1 MNTNATTTAT
11 IALRRLC
18 CLVSLLAACLLL
30 ALSLA
35 PGAFAKGSYVLD
47 DYGLYDSSIRQELE
61 QSASQ
66 LASTYGVAPYLV
78 VVDNIG
84 SQTVRSFAESYWLD
98 HELGIGSDASG
109 IMFLIAVDSR
119 DYVTITHGTGIYAFT
134 DYGIEQLEDA
144 VVSYLGDHEWE
155 DAAGCSGDGFDETH
169 GNVLS
174 RQVIRHIPA
183 LWPRVV
189 PVSHA
194 RHAPTGAVELE
205 LAPGRTAK
213 AARADSRAAKA
224 AAVVIVFRERG
235 DAHMRAGKHV
245 LLGREN
251 DASGQEAGS
260 RRPRGHALE
269 LALEDPAHDEGDGK
283 GQQQRDGKRHAQRH
297 DASGRVVV

>member
-18 CLVSLLAACLLL
+18 CLASLLAACLLL

-35 PGAFAKGSYVLD
+35 PGAFAKDSYVLD
-47 DYGLYDSSIRQELE
+47 DYGLYDSSTRQELE

-78 VVDNIG
+78 VVDDIG

-144 VVSYLGDHEWE
+144 VVSYLGDDEWE
-155 DAAGCSGDGFDETH
+155 DAAECYYEQCSSILAFCADKGEPFDSH
-169 GNVLS
+169 ND
-174 RQVIRHIPA
+174 PA
-183 LWPRVV
+183 ARVV
-189 PVSHA
+189 ALGMAFAIALLLALAVAFIVRRILKGQLKSVAAGSSAASFLAGSVVLTAQQDVFTGSHVS
-194 RHAPTGAVELE
+194 
-205 LAPGRTAK
+205 
-213 AARADSRAAKA
+213 
-224 AAVVIVFRERG
+224 VVPLPKNDDNG
-235 DAHMRAGKHV
+235 GG
-245 LLGREN
+245 LGGSTVS
-251 DASGQEAGS
+251 ASGFGGSAG
-260 RRPRGHALE
+260 
-269 LALEDPAHDEGDGK
+269 GK
-283 GQQQRDGKRHAQRH
+283 F
-297 DASGRVVV
+297 

>member
-18 CLVSLLAACLLL
+18 CLASLLAACLLL

-47 DYGLYDSSIRQELE
+47 DYGLYDSSTRQELE

-78 VVDNIG
+78 VVDDIG

-144 VVSYLGDHEWE
+144 VVSYLGDDEWE
-155 DAAGCSGDGFDETH
+155 DAAECYYEQCSSILAFCADKGEPFD
-169 GNVLS
+169 
-174 RQVIRHIPA
+174 
-183 LWPRVV
+183 
-189 PVSHA
+189 SHND
-194 RHAPTGAVELE
+194 P
-205 LAPGRTAK
+205 
-213 AARADSRAAKA
+213 AARAVALGMAIAIALLLALAVAFIVRRILKGQLKSVAAGSSA
-224 AAVVIVFRERG
+224 ASFLAGSVVLTAQQDVFTG
-235 DAHMRAGKHV
+235 SHV
-245 LLGREN
+245 SVVPLPKNDDNGGGLGGSTVS
-251 DASGQEAGS
+251 ASGFGGSAG
-260 RRPRGHALE
+260 
-269 LALEDPAHDEGDGK
+269 GK
-283 GQQQRDGKRHAQRH
+283 F
-297 DASGRVVV
+297 

>member
-18 CLVSLLAACLLL
+18 CLASLLAACLLL

-47 DYGLYDSSIRQELE
+47 DYGLYDSSTRQELE

-78 VVDNIG
+78 VVDDIG

-144 VVSYLGDHEWE
+144 VVSYLGDDEWE
-155 DAAGCSGDGFDETH
+155 DAAECYYEQCSSILAFCAGKGEPFD
-169 GNVLS
+169 
-174 RQVIRHIPA
+174 
-183 LWPRVV
+183 
-189 PVSHA
+189 SHND
-194 RHAPTGAVELE
+194 P
-205 LAPGRTAK
+205 
-213 AARADSRAAKA
+213 AARAVALGMAFAIALLLALAVAFIVRRILKGQLKSVAAGSSA
-224 AAVVIVFRERG
+224 AGFLAGGVVLTAQQDVFTG
-235 DAHMRAGKHV
+235 SHV
-245 LLGREN
+245 SVVPLPKNDDNGGGLGGSTVS
-251 DASGQEAGS
+251 ASGFGGSAG
-260 RRPRGHALE
+260 
-269 LALEDPAHDEGDGK
+269 GK
-283 GQQQRDGKRHAQRH
+283 F
-297 DASGRVVV
+297 

>member
-18 CLVSLLAACLLL
+18 CLASLLAACLLL

-35 PGAFAKGSYVLD
+35 PGALAKDSYVLD
-47 DYGLYDSSIRQELE
+47 DYGLYDSSTRQELE

-78 VVDNIG
+78 VVDDIG

-144 VVSYLGDHEWE
+144 VVSYLGDDEWE
-155 DAAGCSGDGFDETH
+155 DAAECYYEQCSSILAFCADKGEPFYSHND
-169 GNVLS
+169 
-174 RQVIRHIPA
+174 PA
-183 LWPRVV
+183 ARVV
-189 PVSHA
+189 ALGMAFAIALLLALAVAFIVRRILKGQLKSVAAGSSAAGFLAGSVVLTAQQDVFTGSHVS
-194 RHAPTGAVELE
+194 
-205 LAPGRTAK
+205 
-213 AARADSRAAKA
+213 
-224 AAVVIVFRERG
+224 VVPLPKNDDNG
-235 DAHMRAGKHV
+235 GG
-245 LLGREN
+245 LGGSTVS
-251 DASGQEAGS
+251 ASGFGGSAG
-260 RRPRGHALE
+260 
-269 LALEDPAHDEGDGK
+269 GK
-283 GQQQRDGKRHAQRH
+283 F
-297 DASGRVVV
+297 

>member
-18 CLVSLLAACLLL
+18 CLASLLAACLLL

-35 PGAFAKGSYVLD
+35 PGALAKDSYVLD
-47 DYGLYDSSIRQELE
+47 DYGLYDSSTRQELE

-78 VVDNIG
+78 VVDDIG

-144 VVSYLGDHEWE
+144 VVSYLGDDEWE
-155 DAAGCSGDGFDETH
+155 DAAECYYEQCSSILAFCADKGEPFDSH
-169 GNVLS
+169 ND
-174 RQVIRHIPA
+174 PA
-183 LWPRVV
+183 ARVV
-189 PVSHA
+189 ALGMAFAIALLLALAVAFIVRRILKGQLKSVAAGSSAASFLAGSVVLTAQQDVFTGSHVS
-194 RHAPTGAVELE
+194 
-205 LAPGRTAK
+205 
-213 AARADSRAAKA
+213 
-224 AAVVIVFRERG
+224 VVPLPKNDDNG
-235 DAHMRAGKHV
+235 GG
-245 LLGREN
+245 LGGSTVS
-251 DASGQEAGS
+251 ASGFGGSAG
-260 RRPRGHALE
+260 
-269 LALEDPAHDEGDGK
+269 GK
-283 GQQQRDGKRHAQRH
+283 F
-297 DASGRVVV
+297 

>member
-18 CLVSLLAACLLL
+18 CLASLLAACLLL

-35 PGAFAKGSYVLD
+35 PGALAKDSYVLD
-47 DYGLYDSSIRQELE
+47 DYGLYDSSTRQELE

-78 VVDNIG
+78 VVDDIG

-144 VVSYLGDHEWE
+144 VVSYLGDDEWE
-155 DAAGCSGDGFDETH
+155 DAAECYYEQCSSILAFCADKGEPFDSH
-169 GNVLS
+169 ND
-174 RQVIRHIPA
+174 PA
-183 LWPRVV
+183 ARVV
-189 PVSHA
+189 ALGMALVIALLLALAVAFIVRRILKGQLKSVAAGSSAAGFLAGGVVLTAQQDVFTGSHVS
-194 RHAPTGAVELE
+194 
-205 LAPGRTAK
+205 
-213 AARADSRAAKA
+213 
-224 AAVVIVFRERG
+224 VVPLPKNDDNG
-235 DAHMRAGKHV
+235 GG
-245 LLGREN
+245 LGGSTVS
-251 DASGQEAGS
+251 ASGFGGSAG
-260 RRPRGHALE
+260 
-269 LALEDPAHDEGDGK
+269 GK
-283 GQQQRDGKRHAQRH
+283 F
-297 DASGRVVV
+297 

>member
-18 CLVSLLAACLLL
+18 CLASLLAACLLL

-47 DYGLYDSSIRQELE
+47 DYGLYDSSTRQELE

-144 VVSYLGDHEWE
+144 VVSYLGDDEWE
-155 DAAGCSGDGFDETH
+155 DAAECYYEQCSSILAFCADKGEPFD
-169 GNVLS
+169 
-174 RQVIRHIPA
+174 
-183 LWPRVV
+183 
-189 PVSHA
+189 SHND
-194 RHAPTGAVELE
+194 P
-205 LAPGRTAK
+205 
-213 AARADSRAAKA
+213 AARAVALGMALVIALLLALAVAFIVRRILKGQLKSVAAGSSA
-224 AAVVIVFRERG
+224 AGFLAGSVVLTAQQDVFTG
-235 DAHMRAGKHV
+235 SHV
-245 LLGREN
+245 SVVPLPKNDDNGGGLGGSTVS
-251 DASGQEAGS
+251 ASGFGGSAG
-260 RRPRGHALE
+260 
-269 LALEDPAHDEGDGK
+269 GK
-283 GQQQRDGKRHAQRH
+283 F
-297 DASGRVVV
+297 

>member
-18 CLVSLLAACLLL
+18 CLASLLAACLLL

-35 PGAFAKGSYVLD
+35 PGALAKDSYVLD
-47 DYGLYDSSIRQELE
+47 DYGLYDSSTRQELE

-78 VVDNIG
+78 VVDDIG

-144 VVSYLGDHEWE
+144 VVSYLGDDEWE
-155 DAAGCSGDGFDETH
+155 DAAECYYEQCSSILAFCADKGEPFD
-169 GNVLS
+169 
-174 RQVIRHIPA
+174 
-183 LWPRVV
+183 
-189 PVSHA
+189 SHND
-194 RHAPTGAVELE
+194 P
-205 LAPGRTAK
+205 
-213 AARADSRAAKA
+213 AARAVALGMALAIALLLALAVAFIVRRILKGQLKSVAAGSSA
-224 AAVVIVFRERG
+224 ASFLAGSVVLTAQQDVFTG
-235 DAHMRAGKHV
+235 SHV
-245 LLGREN
+245 SVVPLPKNDDNGGGLGGSTVS
-251 DASGQEAGS
+251 ASGFGGSAG
-260 RRPRGHALE
+260 
-269 LALEDPAHDEGDGK
+269 GK
-283 GQQQRDGKRHAQRH
+283 F
-297 DASGRVVV
+297 

>member
-1 MNTNATTTAT
+1 MNTTATTTAT

-35 PGAFAKGSYVLD
+35 PGALAKGSYVLD
-47 DYGLYDSSIRQELE
+47 DYGLYDSSTRQELE

-119 DYVTITHGTGIYAFT
+119 DYVTITHGAGIYAFT

-144 VVSYLGDHEWE
+144 VVSYLGDDEWE
-155 DAAGCSGDGFDETH
+155 DAAECYYEQCSSILAFCADKGEPFDSH
-169 GNVLS
+169 ND
-174 RQVIRHIPA
+174 PA
-183 LWPRVV
+183 ARVV
-189 PVSHA
+189 ALGMAFAIALLLALAVAFIVRRILKGQLKSVAAGSSAAGFLAGSVVLTAQQDVFTGSHVS
-194 RHAPTGAVELE
+194 
-205 LAPGRTAK
+205 
-213 AARADSRAAKA
+213 
-224 AAVVIVFRERG
+224 VVPLPKNDDNG
-235 DAHMRAGKHV
+235 GG
-245 LLGREN
+245 LGGSTVS
-251 DASGQEAGS
+251 ASGFGGSAG
-260 RRPRGHALE
+260 
-269 LALEDPAHDEGDGK
+269 GK
-283 GQQQRDGKRHAQRH
+283 F
-297 DASGRVVV
+297 

>member
-18 CLVSLLAACLLL
+18 CLASLLAACLLL

-35 PGAFAKGSYVLD
+35 PGAFAKDSYVLD
-47 DYGLYDSSIRQELE
+47 DYGLYDSSTRQELE

-78 VVDNIG
+78 VVDDIG

-144 VVSYLGDHEWE
+144 VVSYLGDDEWE
-155 DAAGCSGDGFDETH
+155 DAAECYYEQCSSILAFCADKGEPFDSH
-169 GNVLS
+169 ND
-174 RQVIRHIPA
+174 PA
-183 LWPRVV
+183 ARVV
-189 PVSHA
+189 ALGMAFAIALLLALAVAFIVRRILKGQLKSVAAGSSAAGFLAGGVVLTAQQDVFTGSHVS
-194 RHAPTGAVELE
+194 
-205 LAPGRTAK
+205 
-213 AARADSRAAKA
+213 
-224 AAVVIVFRERG
+224 VVPLPKNDDNG
-235 DAHMRAGKHV
+235 GG
-245 LLGREN
+245 LGGSTVS
-251 DASGQEAGS
+251 ASGFGGSAG
-260 RRPRGHALE
+260 
-269 LALEDPAHDEGDGK
+269 GK
-283 GQQQRDGKRHAQRH
+283 F
-297 DASGRVVV
+297 

>member
-11 IALRRLC
+11 IALPRLC
-18 CLVSLLAACLLL
+18 CLASLLAACLLL

-47 DYGLYDSSIRQELE
+47 DYGLYDSSTRQELE

-78 VVDNIG
+78 VVDDIG

-144 VVSYLGDHEWE
+144 VVSYLGDDEWE
-155 DAAGCSGDGFDETH
+155 DAAECYYEQCSSILAFCADKGEPFDSH
-169 GNVLS
+169 ND
-174 RQVIRHIPA
+174 PA
-183 LWPRVV
+183 ARVV
-189 PVSHA
+189 ALGMAFAIALLLALAVAFIVRRILKGQLKSVAAGSSAAGFLAGSVVLTAQQDVFTGSHVS
-194 RHAPTGAVELE
+194 
-205 LAPGRTAK
+205 
-213 AARADSRAAKA
+213 
-224 AAVVIVFRERG
+224 VVPLPKNDDNG
-235 DAHMRAGKHV
+235 GG
-245 LLGREN
+245 LGGSTVS
-251 DASGQEAGS
+251 ASGFGGSAG
-260 RRPRGHALE
+260 
-269 LALEDPAHDEGDGK
+269 GK
-283 GQQQRDGKRHAQRH
+283 F
-297 DASGRVVV
+297 

>member
-18 CLVSLLAACLLL
+18 CLASLLAACLLL

-35 PGAFAKGSYVLD
+35 PGAFAKDSYVLD
-47 DYGLYDSSIRQELE
+47 DYGLYDSSTRQELE

-78 VVDNIG
+78 VVDDIG

-144 VVSYLGDHEWE
+144 VVSYLGDDEWE
-155 DAAGCSGDGFDETH
+155 DAAECYYEQCSSILAFCADKGEPFDSH
-169 GNVLS
+169 ND
-174 RQVIRHIPA
+174 PA
-183 LWPRVV
+183 ARVV
-189 PVSHA
+189 ALGMALVIALLLALAVAFIVRRILKGQLKSVAAGSSAAGFLAGSVVLTAQQDVFTGSHVS
-194 RHAPTGAVELE
+194 
-205 LAPGRTAK
+205 
-213 AARADSRAAKA
+213 
-224 AAVVIVFRERG
+224 VVPLPKNDDNG
-235 DAHMRAGKHV
+235 GG
-245 LLGREN
+245 LGGSTVS
-251 DASGQEAGS
+251 ASGFGGSAG
-260 RRPRGHALE
+260 
-269 LALEDPAHDEGDGK
+269 GK
-283 GQQQRDGKRHAQRH
+283 F
-297 DASGRVVV
+297 

>member
-18 CLVSLLAACLLL
+18 CLASLLAACLLL

-35 PGAFAKGSYVLD
+35 PGALAKDSYVLD
-47 DYGLYDSSIRQELE
+47 DYGLYDSSTRQELE

-78 VVDNIG
+78 VVDDIG

-144 VVSYLGDHEWE
+144 VVSYLGDDEWE
-155 DAAGCSGDGFDETH
+155 DAAECYYEQCSSILAFCADKGEPFD
-169 GNVLS
+169 
-174 RQVIRHIPA
+174 
-183 LWPRVV
+183 
-189 PVSHA
+189 SHND
-194 RHAPTGAVELE
+194 P
-205 LAPGRTAK
+205 
-213 AARADSRAAKA
+213 AARAVALGMAFAIALLLALAVAFIVRRILKGQLKSVAAGSSA
-224 AAVVIVFRERG
+224 AGFLAGGVVLTAQQDVFTG
-235 DAHMRAGKHV
+235 SHV
-245 LLGREN
+245 SVVPLPKNDDNGGGLGGSTVS
-251 DASGQEAGS
+251 ASGFGGSAG
-260 RRPRGHALE
+260 
-269 LALEDPAHDEGDGK
+269 GK
-283 GQQQRDGKRHAQRH
+283 F
-297 DASGRVVV
+297 

>member
-18 CLVSLLAACLLL
+18 CLASLLAACLLL

-47 DYGLYDSSIRQELE
+47 DYGLYDSSTRQELE

-78 VVDNIG
+78 VVDDIG

-144 VVSYLGDHEWE
+144 VVSYLGDDEWE
-155 DAAGCSGDGFDETH
+155 DAAECYYEQCSSILAFCADKGEPFDSH
-169 GNVLS
+169 ND
-174 RQVIRHIPA
+174 PA
-183 LWPRVV
+183 ARVV
-189 PVSHA
+189 ALGMAFAIALLLALAVAFIVRRILKGQLKSVAAGSSAASFLAGSVVLTAQQDVFTGSHVS
-194 RHAPTGAVELE
+194 
-205 LAPGRTAK
+205 
-213 AARADSRAAKA
+213 
-224 AAVVIVFRERG
+224 VVPLPKNDDNG
-235 DAHMRAGKHV
+235 GG
-245 LLGREN
+245 LGGSTVS
-251 DASGQEAGS
+251 ASGFGGSAG
-260 RRPRGHALE
+260 
-269 LALEDPAHDEGDGK
+269 GK
-283 GQQQRDGKRHAQRH
+283 F
-297 DASGRVVV
+297 

>member
-18 CLVSLLAACLLL
+18 CLASLLAACLLL

-47 DYGLYDSSIRQELE
+47 DYGLYDSSTRQELE

-78 VVDNIG
+78 VVDDIG

-144 VVSYLGDHEWE
+144 VVSYLGDDEWE
-155 DAAGCSGDGFDETH
+155 DAAECYYEQCSSILAFCADKGEPFDSHNDPAARVMALGMAFAIALLLALAVAFIVRRILKGQLKSVAAGSSAAGFLA
-169 GNVLS
+169 GSVVLTAQQDVFTGS
-174 RQVIRHIPA
+174 HVS
-183 LWPRVV
+183 VV
-189 PVSHA
+189 PLPKNDDNGGGLGGSTVS
-194 RHAPTGAVELE
+194 
-205 LAPGRTAK
+205 
-213 AARADSRAAKA
+213 
-224 AAVVIVFRERG
+224 
-235 DAHMRAGKHV
+235 
-245 LLGREN
+245 
-251 DASGQEAGS
+251 ASGFGGSAG
-260 RRPRGHALE
+260 
-269 LALEDPAHDEGDGK
+269 GK
-283 GQQQRDGKRHAQRH
+283 F
-297 DASGRVVV
+297 

>member
-18 CLVSLLAACLLL
+18 CLASLLAACLLL

-47 DYGLYDSSIRQELE
+47 DYGLYDSSTRQELE

-78 VVDNIG
+78 VVDDIG

-144 VVSYLGDHEWE
+144 VVSYLGDDEWE
-155 DAAGCSGDGFDETH
+155 DAAECYYEQCSSILAFCADKGEPFDSH
-169 GNVLS
+169 ND
-174 RQVIRHIPA
+174 PA
-183 LWPRVV
+183 ARVV
-189 PVSHA
+189 ALGMAFAIALLLALAVAFIVRRILKGQLKSVAAGSSAAGFLAGSVVLAAQQDVFTGSHVS
-194 RHAPTGAVELE
+194 
-205 LAPGRTAK
+205 
-213 AARADSRAAKA
+213 
-224 AAVVIVFRERG
+224 VVPLPKNDDNG
-235 DAHMRAGKHV
+235 GG
-245 LLGREN
+245 LGGSTVS
-251 DASGQEAGS
+251 ASGFGGSAG
-260 RRPRGHALE
+260 
-269 LALEDPAHDEGDGK
+269 GK
-283 GQQQRDGKRHAQRH
+283 F
-297 DASGRVVV
+297 

>member
-18 CLVSLLAACLLL
+18 CLASLLAACLLL

-47 DYGLYDSSIRQELE
+47 DYGLYDSSTRQELE

-78 VVDNIG
+78 VVDDIG

-144 VVSYLGDHEWE
+144 VVSYLGDDEWE
-155 DAAGCSGDGFDETH
+155 DAAECYYEQCSSILAFCADKGEPFDSH
-169 GNVLS
+169 ND
-174 RQVIRHIPA
+174 PA
-183 LWPRVV
+183 ARVV
-189 PVSHA
+189 ALGMAFAIALLLALAVAFIVRRILKGQLKSVAAGSSAAGFLAGSVVLTAQQDVFTGSHVS
-194 RHAPTGAVELE
+194 
-205 LAPGRTAK
+205 
-213 AARADSRAAKA
+213 
-224 AAVVIVFRERG
+224 VVPLPKNDDNG
-235 DAHMRAGKHV
+235 GG
-245 LLGREN
+245 LGGSTVS
-251 DASGQEAGS
+251 ASGFGGSAG
-260 RRPRGHALE
+260 
-269 LALEDPAHDEGDGK
+269 GK
-283 GQQQRDGKRHAQRH
+283 F
-297 DASGRVVV
+297 

>member
-11 IALRRLC
+11 IALRHLC
-18 CLVSLLAACLLL
+18 CLASLLAACLLL

-47 DYGLYDSSIRQELE
+47 DYGLYDSSTRQELE

-78 VVDNIG
+78 VVDDIG

-144 VVSYLGDHEWE
+144 VVSYLGDDEWE
-155 DAAGCSGDGFDETH
+155 DAAECYYEQCSSILAFCADKGEPFDSH
-169 GNVLS
+169 ND
-174 RQVIRHIPA
+174 PA
-183 LWPRVV
+183 ARVV
-189 PVSHA
+189 ALGMAFAIALLLALAVAFIVRRILKGQLKSVAAGSSAAGFLAGSVVLTAQQDVFTGSHVS
-194 RHAPTGAVELE
+194 
-205 LAPGRTAK
+205 
-213 AARADSRAAKA
+213 
-224 AAVVIVFRERG
+224 VVPLPKNDDNG
-235 DAHMRAGKHV
+235 GG
-245 LLGREN
+245 LGGSTVS
-251 DASGQEAGS
+251 ASGFGGSAG
-260 RRPRGHALE
+260 
-269 LALEDPAHDEGDGK
+269 GK
-283 GQQQRDGKRHAQRH
+283 F
-297 DASGRVVV
+297 

>member
-35 PGAFAKGSYVLD
+35 PGALAKDSYVLD
-47 DYGLYDSSIRQELE
+47 DYGLYDSSTRQELE

-66 LASTYGVAPYLV
+66 LASTYGVDPYLV
-78 VVDNIG
+78 VVDDIG

-144 VVSYLGDHEWE
+144 VVSYLGDDEWE
-155 DAAGCSGDGFDETH
+155 DAAECYYEQCSSILAFCADKGEPFDSH
-169 GNVLS
+169 ND
-174 RQVIRHIPA
+174 PA
-183 LWPRVV
+183 ARVV
-189 PVSHA
+189 ALGMAFAIALLLALAVAFIVRRILKGQLKSVAAGSSAAGFLAGSVVLTAQQVVFTGSHVS
-194 RHAPTGAVELE
+194 
-205 LAPGRTAK
+205 
-213 AARADSRAAKA
+213 
-224 AAVVIVFRERG
+224 VVPLPKNDDNG
-235 DAHMRAGKHV
+235 GG
-245 LLGREN
+245 LGGSTVS
-251 DASGQEAGS
+251 ASGFGGSAG
-260 RRPRGHALE
+260 
-269 LALEDPAHDEGDGK
+269 GK
-283 GQQQRDGKRHAQRH
+283 F
-297 DASGRVVV
+297 

>member
-18 CLVSLLAACLLL
+18 CLASLLAACLLL

-35 PGAFAKGSYVLD
+35 PGALAKDSYVLD
-47 DYGLYDSSIRQELE
+47 DYGLYDSSTRQELE

-78 VVDNIG
+78 VVDDIG

-144 VVSYLGDHEWE
+144 VVSYLGDDEWE
-155 DAAGCSGDGFDETH
+155 DAAECYYEQCSSILAFCADKGEPFDSH
-169 GNVLS
+169 ND
-174 RQVIRHIPA
+174 PA
-183 LWPRVV
+183 ARVV
-189 PVSHA
+189 ALGMAFAIALLLALAVAFIVRRILKGQLKSVAAGSSAAGFLAGSVVLTAQQDVFTGSHVS
-194 RHAPTGAVELE
+194 
-205 LAPGRTAK
+205 
-213 AARADSRAAKA
+213 
-224 AAVVIVFRERG
+224 VVPLPKNDDNG
-235 DAHMRAGKHV
+235 GG
-245 LLGREN
+245 LGGSTVS
-251 DASGQEAGS
+251 ASGFGGSAG
-260 RRPRGHALE
+260 
-269 LALEDPAHDEGDGK
+269 GK
-283 GQQQRDGKRHAQRH
+283 F
-297 DASGRVVV
+297 

>member
-18 CLVSLLAACLLL
+18 CLASLLAACLLL

-35 PGAFAKGSYVLD
+35 PGALAKDSYVLD
-47 DYGLYDSSIRQELE
+47 DYGLYDSSTRQELE

-78 VVDNIG
+78 VVDDIG

-144 VVSYLGDHEWE
+144 VVSYLGDDEWE
-155 DAAGCSGDGFDETH
+155 DAAECYYEQCSSILAFCADKGEPFDV
-169 GNVLS
+169 GND
-174 RQVIRHIPA
+174 P
-183 LWPRVV
+183 
-189 PVSHA
+189 
-194 RHAPTGAVELE
+194 
-205 LAPGRTAK
+205 
-213 AARADSRAAKA
+213 AARAVALGMALAIALLLALAVAFIVRRILKGQLKSVAAGSSA
-224 AAVVIVFRERG
+224 ASFLAGSVVLTAQQDVFTG
-235 DAHMRAGKHV
+235 SHV
-245 LLGREN
+245 SVVPLPKNDDNGGGLGGSTVS
-251 DASGQEAGS
+251 ASGFGGSAG
-260 RRPRGHALE
+260 
-269 LALEDPAHDEGDGK
+269 GK
-283 GQQQRDGKRHAQRH
+283 F
-297 DASGRVVV
+297 

>member
-35 PGAFAKGSYVLD
+35 PGALAKDSYVLD
-47 DYGLYDSSIRQELE
+47 DYGLYDSSTRQELE

-78 VVDNIG
+78 VVDDIG

-144 VVSYLGDHEWE
+144 VVSYLGDDEWE
-155 DAAGCSGDGFDETH
+155 DAAECYYEQCSSILAFCADKGEPFDSH
-169 GNVLS
+169 ND
-174 RQVIRHIPA
+174 PA
-183 LWPRVV
+183 ARVV
-189 PVSHA
+189 ALGMAFAIALLLALAVAFIVRRILKGQLKSVAAGSSAAGFLAGSVVLTAQQDVFTGSHVS
-194 RHAPTGAVELE
+194 
-205 LAPGRTAK
+205 
-213 AARADSRAAKA
+213 
-224 AAVVIVFRERG
+224 VVPLPKNDDNG
-235 DAHMRAGKHV
+235 GG
-245 LLGREN
+245 LGGSTVS
-251 DASGQEAGS
+251 ASGFGGSAG
-260 RRPRGHALE
+260 
-269 LALEDPAHDEGDGK
+269 GK
-283 GQQQRDGKRHAQRH
+283 F
-297 DASGRVVV
+297 